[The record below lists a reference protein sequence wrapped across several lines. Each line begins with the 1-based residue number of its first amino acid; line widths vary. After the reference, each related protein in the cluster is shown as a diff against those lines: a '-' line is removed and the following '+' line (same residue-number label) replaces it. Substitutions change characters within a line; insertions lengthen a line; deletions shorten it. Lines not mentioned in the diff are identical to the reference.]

1 MLSDQMAIPIMFPLY
16 PQIYPQIY
24 PQYIP
29 TNSVLANPPFL
40 WLITLN
46 QSPVQ
51 WGPLIFHA
59 ITWRWVYIPIYI
71 YILSW
76 SGRPHKLPT
85 TDGKLVNKP
94 MPFHGWANHQRF
106 LLFLLK
112 IRIRLS
118 VCGSTSDLVKWHPGH
133 TQGKRGC
140 SRFTIFGS
148 PAALCR
154 ASPRLTAVAE
164 QPLSHRGNELQS
176 LLFEPGQ
183 LRCRLTN
190 QAMVHAVLALPSL
203 HHSTSRGLKID
214 MARLLRPSKTPL
226 INAVSY
232 VSQNKAR
239 PFTARGPFVR
249 LHWSWSDR
257 NCFLHT
263 WHSGI
268 WRGRARRDAFD
279 LPQKIEAR
287 TFSDDKEQ
295 MQTRMQHALHCLII
309 CEQRI

>member
-1 MLSDQMAIPIMFPLY
+1 MNLN
-16 PQIYPQIY
+16 
-24 PQYIP
+24 
-29 TNSVLANPPFL
+29 TN
-40 WLITLN
+40 
-46 QSPVQ
+46 
-51 WGPLIFHA
+51 
-59 ITWRWVYIPIYI
+59 I

-133 TQGKRGC
+133 PQGKRGC

-226 INAVSY
+226 INAGHSRPAALSSVCTGAEAIEIAFCTPGTVEFGVDGRVRFATENRSTNIFWWQRTDANSDAKHLTLPHY
-232 VSQNKAR
+232 MWAR
-239 PFTARGPFVR
+239 N
-249 LHWSWSDR
+249 LNESK
-257 NCFLHT
+257 N
-263 WHSGI
+263 
-268 WRGRARRDAFD
+268 
-279 LPQKIEAR
+279 
-287 TFSDDKEQ
+287 
-295 MQTRMQHALHCLII
+295 II
-309 CEQRI
+309 KQYIKH